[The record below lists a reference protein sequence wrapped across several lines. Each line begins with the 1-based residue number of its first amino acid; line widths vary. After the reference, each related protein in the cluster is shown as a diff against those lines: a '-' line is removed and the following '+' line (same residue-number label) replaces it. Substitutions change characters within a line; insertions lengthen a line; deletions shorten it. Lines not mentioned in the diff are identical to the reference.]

1 MASSVTE
8 AEPIH
13 SKELEPEDRAR
24 SATYAW
30 LASLLRKA
38 PDETVLERL
47 RALAEDDSAPAAGL
61 PGAWVSLKLAAD
73 HGDADSIN
81 DEFHQLFIGLG
92 RGQLVP
98 FASWYLTGFLMERPL
113 GRLRDDLRALGF
125 ERQDGVRE
133 PEDHVAALLEVMAM
147 LVQDP
152 ETPLEAQRKFFSDHI
167 STWIGRFF
175 SDLEAAREAS
185 FYRAVGRLGS
195 EFCNVETKGLAML
208 V

>member
-8 AEPIH
+8 AKPIYI
-13 SKELEPEDRAR
+13 KELEPEDRAR

-38 PDETVLERL
+38 PDESVLERL
-47 RALAEDDSAPAAGL
+47 RALSEHDSAPAAGL

-98 FASWYLTGFLMERPL
+98 FASWYLTGFLMEQPL

-175 SDLEAAREAS
+175 SDLEAAKEAS